1 MKWTNPERL
10 DAYGV
15 RLVGWPEGVP
25 AQNPSTLKSGQ
36 NRVLLEALQNGTM
49 NFEKICS
56 ESPTSDFKERCKDEE
71 ELSVNK
77 ETLEDFSWAYDADAG
92 LSLQTQESDT
102 TATVPTSSSCL
113 IFAPNRSPLSPPP
126 LHEQPPYQ
134 HEVWDLDDNAI
145 SNGTAYT
152 DYTWGDELHES
163 ANSLVW
169 DGTGEEQSDSERPRK
184 RPRSEEPAAEGT
196 RV

>member
-10 DAYGV
+10 DTYGV
-15 RLVGWPEGVP
+15 RLVGWPKGVP

-49 NFEKICS
+49 RFEKICS
-56 ESPTSDFKERCKDEE
+56 EPSTSDFKERCKEE
-71 ELSVNK
+71 GEGSANK
-77 ETLEDFSWAYDADAG
+77 ETLEDFSWAYDVDAG
-92 LSLQTQESDT
+92 VSLQAQERDIS
-102 TATVPTSSSCL
+102 ATVPTSSSSL
-113 IFAPNRSPLSPPP
+113 LFASDRSPLSPAS
-126 LHEQPPYQ
+126 QQPYQ

-145 SNGTAYT
+145 SNSTAYT

-163 ANSLVW
+163 SNSLDVW

-184 RPRSEEPAAEGT
+184 RPRSKEPGN
-196 RV
+196 